1 MGVMAIILA
10 ATLAAAV
17 VYDLRERRIPNA
29 VTAPAAVAALFA
41 GAAHDPAR
49 LAAGTGAA
57 AFLAL
62 AAIARPDGMGWGD
75 VKLAGVLG
83 LLLGPPVALA
93 LFIAFAAGTL
103 YGGALALRR
112 GLVRARG
119 ATVPFAPFLAL
130 GAVWVWL
137 VPP

>member
-1 MGVMAIILA
+1 MAVILA

-17 VYDLRERRIPNA
+17 VYDVRERRIPNL

-41 GAAHDPAR
+41 GAAQDPAR
-49 LAAGTGAA
+49 LAAGAGAA
-57 AFLAL
+57 AFLGV
-62 AAIARPDGMGWGD
+62 AAVLRPDGMGWGD

-83 LLLGPPVALA
+83 LVLGPAVAEA
-93 LFIAFAAGTL
+93 LFIAFASGTV
-103 YGGALALRR
+103 YGLALALRR
-112 GLVRARG
+112 GLVRARR

-130 GAVWVWL
+130 GAVWVLL

>member
-1 MGVMAIILA
+1 MAVILA

-17 VYDLRERRIPNA
+17 VYDVRERRIPNL

-49 LAAGTGAA
+49 LVAGAGAA
-57 AFLAL
+57 LFLGL
-62 AAIARPDGMGWGD
+62 AAVLRPDGMGWGD

-83 LLLGPPVALA
+83 LVLGPAVAEALFVALA
-93 LFIAFAAGTL
+93 SGTL
-103 YGGALALRR
+103 YGLTLALRR
-112 GLVRARG
+112 GLVRARR

-130 GAVWVWL
+130 GAVWVFL